1 MALLDD
7 IGAHLASEV
16 GSLTLGTN
24 LFLSRLPDDP
34 DTCVGVFEYGGDSPI
49 ETMNGTAVPIVEQP
63 RVQIVTR
70 ASGYSSAR
78 TLSISIWTALESLV
92 NDSSLASG
100 DTYLRFAAIQS
111 PFPLERDSADRVLI
125 AQNFRVQKT
134 T

>member
-7 IGAHLASEV
+7 IGAHLASQI

-24 LFLSRLPDDP
+24 LFLSRLPDEP
-34 DTCVGVFEYGGDSPI
+34 DTCVAVFEYGGDEPVA
-49 ETMNGTAVPIVEQP
+49 TMNGTSLPIVEQP
-63 RVQIVTR
+63 RVQVLTR

-78 TLSISIWTALESLV
+78 TLSISVFSALESLV

-100 DTYLRFAAIQS
+100 DTYLRFAALQS
-111 PFPLERDSADRVLI
+111 PFPLERDSDDRVLI